1 MALRSKFLSALGLL
15 AALAL
20 FSLAAMAQDTTTPAT
35 PGTPAPGAKGQHRG
49 FGGPEGRRG
58 PGGPDGM
65 MMGELRDINLTDAQK
80 QQIHTIME
88 NNKPDQAQ
96 MEQMRTLMDAKR
108 NGTLTADQEAQLKT
122 FHQERMAK
130 GKQIH
135 DQIMG
140 VLTPDQIQQIEQH
153 NKEMKEHW
161 EQKQQQA
168 APAPT
173 KPSN

>member
-1 MALRSKFLSALGLL
+1 MALRSKFLSVFGLL
-15 AALAL
+15 VALTV
-20 FSLAAMAQDTTTPAT
+20 FSLAAMAQDTTTPAA
-35 PGTPAPGAKGQHRG
+35 PGTPPAGAKGQHRG

-58 PGGPDGM
+58 PGGPEGM

-96 MEQMRTLMDAKR
+96 AEQMRTLMDAKR
-108 NGTLTADQEAQLKT
+108 
-122 FHQERMAK
+122 MAK
-130 GKQIH
+130 RKQVH
-135 DQIMG
+135 DQIMA

-153 NKEMKEHW
+153 KKEMKEHW

-168 APAPT
+168 PPAPT

>member
-1 MALRSKFLSALGLL
+1 MALRSKFLSTLSIL
-15 AALAL
+15 AALAV
-20 FSLAAMAQDTTTPAT
+20 FSLAAMAQDTTPAT
-35 PGTPAPGAKGQHRG
+35 PGSPAPGTKGPHRG

-58 PGGPDGM
+58 PGGRDGM

-88 NNKPDQAQ
+88 NNKPDQTQ

-122 FHQERMAK
+122 FRQERMAK

-135 DQIMG
+135 DQIMA
-140 VLTPDQIQQIEQH
+140 VLTPEQVQQVEQH
-153 NKEMKEHW
+153 KKEMKEHW

>member
-1 MALRSKFLSALGLL
+1 MALRSKFLSTLSIL
-15 AALAL
+15 AALAV
-20 FSLAAMAQDTTTPAT
+20 FSLAAMAQDTTPAT
-35 PGTPAPGAKGQHRG
+35 PGSPAPGTKGPHRG

-58 PGGPDGM
+58 PGGRDGM

-96 MEQMRTLMDAKR
+96 MEQMRSLMDAKR
-108 NGTLTADQEAQLKT
+108 NGTLTADQEAQLKA
-122 FHQERMAK
+122 FRQERMAK

-135 DQIMG
+135 DQIMA
-140 VLTPDQIQQIEQH
+140 VLTPEQIQQVEQH
-153 NKEMKEHW
+153 KKEMKEHW